1 MELIGG
7 FFIYLWFFCLSLT
20 VFNSA
25 PVRRN
30 AKNILNT
37 GKKIFFNGSHI
48 IPAIKGLRA
57 AVPGLFGTRGRFCG
71 RQVFHGQG
79 GEDGFGMIQAHE
91 TYCAHSLY

>member
-1 MELIGG
+1 MLNYDLELIGG

-37 GKKIFFNGSHI
+37 GKKIVFNGSHI
-48 IPAIKGLRA
+48 IPASRGLEQRSPA
-57 AVPGLFGTRGRFCG
+57 SLAPGAGSAEDRFSTDRVGRTVLG
-71 RQVFHGQG
+71 
-79 GEDGFGMIQAHE
+79 
-91 TYCAHSLY
+91 